1 MLIFILAFSQIV
13 LVLSNL
19 LIPSLVQL
27 ETFNQEQE
35 LNKLYSNVF
44 LSTGNPIEWGTIP
57 THLIN
62 NYRLGLLGT
71 TNSLDFSKMNR
82 LVTGISDYWFINYQS
97 AKTSFGIVRD
107 FAVEVFSP
115 ITLTIEDI
123 NVGLGTITVT
133 GVVQEYQTLVPNA
146 QIWVYSIDANNG
158 VVLNFTTTKNL
169 AGRVSFKSSLTVNIT
184 SYYTIIAFTEI
195 GNIYQN
201 SNSISSSVDVR
212 FPRQSISD
220 SAVALSLFPSN
231 NFNRSYQIK
240 AMDKISDEE
249 GDIYS
254 CEALAIPAQG
264 LSVVFVQEVVGS
276 EKRAGVMGIP
286 MFLTEGKGDIYG
298 PITELNTQTYLT
310 ETRTMFLRNVLI
322 KCRIWY
328 W

>member
-115 ITLTIEDI
+115 IALTIEDI
-123 NVGLGTITVT
+123 NVGLGTIIVT

-146 QIWVYSIDANNG
+146 QVWVYSIDANNG

-195 GNIYQN
+195 GNIYQDYDFRRVVREDGGLDYSIQPFDFTPIVLEN

-220 SAVALSLFPSN
+220 SAVALSLFPS
-231 NFNRSYQIK
+231 
-240 AMDKISDEE
+240 
-249 GDIYS
+249 
-254 CEALAIPAQG
+254 
-264 LSVVFVQEVVGS
+264 
-276 EKRAGVMGIP
+276 
-286 MFLTEGKGDIYG
+286 
-298 PITELNTQTYLT
+298 
-310 ETRTMFLRNVLI
+310 
-322 KCRIWY
+322 
-328 W
+328 